1 MVFLLRLQGA
11 SKAPPPRLGEVKE
24 LLEIFF
30 LSAIKVRWK
39 LGSGIGRI
47 LVYLG
52 PHVSGRE
59 KLHFVMLLFNFILFF
74 ETVSH
79 SSLESHSVAKP

>member
-1 MVFLLRLQGA
+1 MVFLLRLQRA

-24 LLEIFF
+24 LLEILF

-39 LGSGIGRI
+39 LGSGIRRI

-52 PHVSGRE
+52 PHISVPFLEG
-59 KLHFVMLLFNFILFF
+59 KNYILLCYFLTLFYF
-74 ETVSH
+74 SRQYLT
-79 SSLESHSVAKP
+79 LA

>member
-1 MVFLLRLQGA
+1 MVFLLRLQRA

-39 LGSGIGRI
+39 LGSGIRRI

-52 PHVSGRE
+52 PHISVSFLEG
-59 KLHFVMLLFNFILFF
+59 KNYILLCYFLTLFYF
-74 ETVSH
+74 SRQYLT
-79 SSLESHSVAKP
+79 LA